1 MSSSTTGPDPDPAAG
16 APMGGNVTAPIMG
29 IPISEHA
36 AHLSQLHIGVTSVLM
51 LLCLIT
57 FTTRIYQRVRP
68 VWKVGLDDGF
78 IVAGF
83 VSIPLGPTT
92 PTTRRAV

>member
-1 MSSSTTGPDPDPAAG
+1 MSSSTSGPDPDPAAAG
-16 APMGGNVTAPIMG
+16 APFGGDATMPMG

-36 AHLSQLHIGVTSVLM
+36 AHLSQLHIGVTTVLM
-51 LLCLIT
+51 FLCLVT

-83 VSIPLGPTT
+83 VSIP
-92 PTTRRAV
+92 